1 MTLNEYI
8 EMVAAKRNKSV
19 LQDKTRTFIPYSS
32 ACNSLRNLLP
42 DPPKGADIDNNIKE
56 ALSWGFLPI
65 IPFVKA
71 VNTHQR
77 WDYKDQGP
85 YEDFGNVNYGS
96 TGRAAGI
103 PRMILQAGAG
113 LAQYK
118 DGTHKPGYG
127 SFFSSSFGDD
137 PKDQEQIKL
146 GMDYFDACFE
156 K

>member
-1 MTLNEYI
+1 MTLNEYT
-8 EMVAAKRNKSV
+8 EMVAKKGDKAV
-19 LQDKTRTFIPYSS
+19 LQDKTWVALPNVESCNFYKNFLPYGPTP
-32 ACNSLRNLLP
+32 ATL
-42 DPPKGADIDNNIKE
+42 DNNLAE
-56 ALSWGFLPI
+56 ARNWHLPI
-65 IPFVKA
+65 IPFVDA
-71 VNTHQR
+71 VNTHHR
-77 WDYKDQGP
+77 WDYKNQGP
-85 YEDFGNVNYGS
+85 FEDFGNVNYGA

-118 DGTHKPGYG
+118 DGTQKSEYG

-146 GMDYFDACFE
+146 GMDYFDACYE